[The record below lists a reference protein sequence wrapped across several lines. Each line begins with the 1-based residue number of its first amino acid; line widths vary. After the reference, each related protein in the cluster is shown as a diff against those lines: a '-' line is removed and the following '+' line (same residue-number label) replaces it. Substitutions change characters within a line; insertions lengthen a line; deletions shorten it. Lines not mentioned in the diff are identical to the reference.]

1 MFHIYLIDLITP
13 NRPHELGQ
21 LNKFLLTQHPP
32 LITSLSLRYKKET
45 KILVIAILR
54 NYNISV
60 FSKSMYQSYIRTE
73 PKYSEPRHLK

>member
-1 MFHIYLIDLITP
+1 MFHIYLIDLITL
-13 NRPHELGQ
+13 NRPDELGQ

-54 NYNISV
+54 NYISV